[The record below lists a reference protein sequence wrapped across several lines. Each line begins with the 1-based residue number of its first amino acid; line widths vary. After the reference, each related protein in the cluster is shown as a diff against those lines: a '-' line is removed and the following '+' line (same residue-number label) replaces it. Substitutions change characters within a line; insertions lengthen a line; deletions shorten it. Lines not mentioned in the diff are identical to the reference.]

1 MPGSA
6 PLTLI
11 VPNELALLPVVR
23 NFVETACQLAGLD
36 RKAAADMV
44 LAANEATS
52 NVIRHAHQ
60 GRPNALVHV
69 QCVICDDGIEVSLF
83 DQGAPF
89 NICEVPNLDP
99 SEIRIGGRGVF
110 LIRALVD
117 ELVCTHGDGGGNT
130 LRMVKRRPV

>member
-6 PLTLI
+6 PLTLM
-11 VPNELALLPVVR
+11 VPNDLALLPVVR

-36 RKAAADMV
+36 HKAAADMV
-44 LAANEATS
+44 LAVNEATS
-52 NVIRHAHQ
+52 NVIRHAHH
-60 GRPNALVHV
+60 GRPDATVQV
-69 QCVICDDGIEVSLF
+69 QCLLRADGIEVSLS

-117 ELVCTHGDGGGNT
+117 ELVCTPRETGGNT
-130 LRMVKRRPV
+130 LRMVKRRPE